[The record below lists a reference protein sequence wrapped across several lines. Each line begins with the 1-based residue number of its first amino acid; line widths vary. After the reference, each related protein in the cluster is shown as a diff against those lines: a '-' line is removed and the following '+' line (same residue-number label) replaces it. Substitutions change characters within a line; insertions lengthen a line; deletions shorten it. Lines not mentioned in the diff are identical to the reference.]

1 MSGHERK
8 TKIIATLGPAIGSC
22 VIDYRYTICQDAI
35 VSVGKKRYVKIEFIG
50 K

>member
-8 TKIIATLGPAIGSC
+8 TKIIAILGPTSSPC
-22 VIDYRYTICQDAI
+22 VIDCRYTICQDAV